1 MGMILICSRAPL
13 SVQGVSFV
21 TGTEAHR
28 PLLEPLANQC
38 GARFVAT
45 PAAHTFAH
53 LDPPP
58 SSEAES
64 LSASDRG
71 NNRSEARTL
80 HYVTCGGSCDRWRVG
95 CRGWI
100 CIPHSLHEWHH
111 GAAQGSSAHPPWPGS
126 TSMNPMCC

>member
-1 MGMILICSRAPL
+1 MILICSRAPL

-58 SSEAES
+58 PSEAEP
-64 LSASDRG
+64 LSAHGPDRG
-71 NNRSEARTL
+71 NNERL
-80 HYVTCGGSCDRWRVG
+80 
-95 CRGWI
+95 
-100 CIPHSLHEWHH
+100 
-111 GAAQGSSAHPPWPGS
+111 
-126 TSMNPMCC
+126 